1 MSKDWNG
8 GFNSVFKCLGAS
20 SHTEKERE
28 PNDYYAT
35 SPEAI
40 DLLFESNNFVRPK
53 YVWECAC
60 GEGHLA
66 KRLADF
72 GCNVYSSDLIY
83 RGFGT
88 GGVDFLKQIDMPF
101 HNVERC
107 IVTNPPYK
115 YAMEFVL
122 HALDLLK
129 DGERAVFFLKTSALE
144 GKKRYEKLFKPF
156 PPKMIYQFKG
166 RVVCAKMAILKTLK
180 RSAVRLA
187 MPGLNGSKVIMV
199 SLIYAGYNKK
209 HNSNEKGKTRN

>member
-40 DLLFESNNFVRPK
+40 DLLFESDNFVRPK

-144 GKKRYEKLFKPF
+144 GKKRYERLFKPF

-166 RVVCAKMAILKTLK
+166 RVICAKNGDFENMKK
-180 RSAVRLA
+180 VGSAV
-187 MPGLNGSKVIMV
+187 S
-199 SLIYAGYNKK
+199 YAWFEWVKGYNGVT
-209 HNSNEKGKTRN
+209 NICWI

>member
-35 SPEAI
+35 SPDAI
-40 DLLFESNNFVRPK
+40 DLLVESDNFVRPK

-72 GCNVYSSDLIY
+72 GCNVYSSDLVD

-88 GGVDFLKQIDMPF
+88 GGVDFLNQQEITF
-101 HNVERC
+101 SQEERF
-107 IVTNPPYK
+107 IITNPP
-115 YAMEFVL
+115 
-122 HALDLLK
+122 
-129 DGERAVFFLKTSALE
+129 
-144 GKKRYEKLFKPF
+144 
-156 PPKMIYQFKG
+156 
-166 RVVCAKMAILKTLK
+166 
-180 RSAVRLA
+180 
-187 MPGLNGSKVIMV
+187 
-199 SLIYAGYNKK
+199 
-209 HNSNEKGKTRN
+209 

>member
-8 GFNSVFKCLGAS
+8 GFYSVFKCLGAS
-20 SHTEKERE
+20 SHSEKERE

-40 DLLFESNNFVRPK
+40 DLLFESDNFVRPK

-66 KRLADF
+66 KRLADY
-72 GCNVYSSDLIY
+72 GCNVYSSDLVD

-88 GGVDFLKQIDMPF
+88 GDVDFLKQVEMPF
-101 HNVERC
+101 RNVERC
-107 IVTNPPYK
+107 IITNPPYK

-166 RVVCAKMAILKTLK
+166 RVVCAKNGDFESMKK
-180 RSAVRLA
+180 VGSAV
-187 MPGLNGSKVIMV
+187 S
-199 SLIYAGYNKK
+199 YAWFEWIKGY
-209 HNSNEKGKTRN
+209 KGVTNICWI

>member
-40 DLLFESNNFVRPK
+40 DLLFESNNFVRPRF
-53 YVWECAC
+53 VWECAC

-66 KRLADF
+66 KRLADY
-72 GCNVYSSDLIY
+72 GCNVYSSDLVD

-88 GGVDFLKQIDMPF
+88 GGVDFLKQVDMPF

-115 YAMEFVL
+115 YAMEFIL
-122 HALDLLK
+122 HALALLEN
-129 DGERAVFFLKTSALE
+129 GERAVFFLKTSALE
-144 GKKRYEKLFKPF
+144 GKKRYERLFKPF

-166 RVVCAKMAILKTLK
+166 RVICAKKW
-180 RSAVRLA
+180 RFR
-187 MPGLNGSKVIMV
+187 
-199 SLIYAGYNKK
+199 K
-209 HNSNEKGKTRN
+209 HEEGRQCG